1 MSEIILETKGLGCV
15 YSKDT
20 PYEHRALDDVNIQ
33 IEKGSF
39 VALIG
44 HTGSG
49 KSSLIQHF
57 NGLIKPSEGKVI
69 IDGKDIWE
77 DPKKIR
83 DIRFK
88 VGMVFQYPEHQ
99 LFEETVAKDIAFGPR
114 NMGLSEEEIA
124 DRVNEAM
131 EITGLSQEYSEKS
144 PFELSGGQKRRVAI
158 AGVIAMRP
166 EILVLDEPTAGLDP
180 MGKEKILGE
189 IKNYHDRTGATIILV
204 SHCMEDVAKYAS
216 HVLVMDHSKAAM
228 YGKVRDIFSKADELI
243 SLGLDVPQISRVFT
257 RLKKLGY
264 NVPDSVLTVDE
275 AAESVLSLMK
285 GGSGNA

>member
-1 MSEIILETKGLGCV
+1 MPEYILETKELSCV
-15 YSKDT
+15 YSVDT
-20 PYEHRALDDVNIQ
+20 PYERRALDHVNLQ

-49 KSSLIQHF
+49 KSTLIQHF
-57 NGLIKPSEGKVI
+57 NGLLKPAEGQI
-69 IDGKDIWE
+69 LINGKDIWE
-77 DPKKIR
+77 EPKKIR
-83 DIRFK
+83 DVRFK

-99 LFEETVAKDIAFGPR
+99 LFEETVAKDIAFGPK
-114 NMGLSEEEIA
+114 NMGLSETEISR
-124 DRVNEAM
+124 RVQEAM
-131 EITGLSQEYSEKS
+131 EFTGLSKEYSEKS

-189 IKNYHDRTGATIILV
+189 IKEYHEKTGATIILV

-216 HVLVMDHSKAAM
+216 HVLVMDHAKAVM
-228 YGKVRDIFSKADELI
+228 YGKVRDVFSKPDELI
-243 SLGLDVPQISRVFT
+243 KLGLDVPQISRVFLE
-257 RLKKLGY
+257 LKNHGLP
-264 NVPDSVLTVDE
+264 VLDSVLTVEE
-275 AAESVLSLMK
+275 AAKSVLSMLK
-285 GGSGNA
+285 EGDGNA